1 MYNESMG
8 ILIIFPILLG
18 LLAAWVV
25 NYLADVMPESL
36 RPGRPICP
44 NPQCKTPFGWSDYLL
59 LRKCSHCGHRR
70 SVRTYVVIFL
80 CLVSALYLW
89 VSYPEKMGFAL
100 SLIALSY
107 FYIVGII
114 DLEHR
119 LILGPLSITGLLVAG
134 LAGVLLHGW
143 QRTLIGG
150 AAGFGIM
157 LVFYLFGK
165 LFTFLRARRRGEDPK
180 QAEEALGSGDVT
192 LVTILGLFLGW
203 PLIWFGLLVGAL
215 IAGIVSLIIVLV
227 LMIGKKYKQQAF
239 MVYIP
244 LGPMFILS
252 ALVIIYLPQLVI
264 MVLPK

>member
-8 ILIIFPILLG
+8 ILIILPILLG
-18 LLAAWVV
+18 LVAAWFV

-36 RPGRPICP
+36 RPGRPVCA
-44 NPQCKTPFGWSDYLL
+44 NPQCKKPFGWGDYLL
-59 LRKCSHCGHRR
+59 VRKCESCGRRR
-70 SVRTYVVIFL
+70 SLRTYIVIAL
-80 CLVSALYLW
+80 CVISALYLW
-89 VSYPEKMGFAL
+89 ASSPLNLGFAL

-119 LILGPLSITGLLVAG
+119 LILGPLSITGLFVAG
-134 LAGVLLHGW
+134 LTGFLLHGW
-143 QRTLIGG
+143 RSTLIGG
-150 AAGFGIM
+150 AAGFVIM

-165 LFTFLRARRRGEDPK
+165 LFTFLRARRKGEDPK

-215 IAGIVSLIIVLV
+215 IAGVVSLIIVVV
-227 LMIGKKYKQQAF
+227 LMISRKYKQQAF

-252 ALVIIYLPQLVI
+252 ALMIIYLPHIFNAIL
-264 MVLPK
+264 K